1 LAGVRIYRTRH
12 GFYIGVDPLK
22 LDELAAGTA
31 FTIVLP
37 PEPDAWTELE
47 RVWRRERWRVV
58 MAVDGQHKGYELVD
72 SAPLDAEQ
80 ITYFES
86 LK

>member
-1 LAGVRIYRTRH
+1 
-12 GFYIGVDPLK
+12 
-22 LDELAAGTA
+22 
-31 FTIVLP
+31 VLP

-58 MAVDGQHKGYELVD
+58 MAADGQHKGYELVD

-80 ITYFES
+80 IAYFES
-86 LK
+86 LE